1 MTGAGLGLG
10 KNYLVE
16 LRTLS
21 GSGKSDEF
29 YFGTTSDPKTHR
41 ILKQLTATSKFQN
54 RFFIIHQIQ
63 TQPGLMDLGIP
74 VEFHF

>member
-29 YFGTTSDPKTHR
+29 YFGTTSDPKVASDIETANGNLE
-41 ILKQLTATSKFQN
+41 LKTGSLLFT
-54 RFFIIHQIQ
+54 
-63 TQPGLMDLGIP
+63 
-74 VEFHF
+74 